1 MDKLPKDVVELITN
15 KLSPREFF
23 NYCKSDVGQK
33 FCLKRE
39 IWLRRIDKDFG
50 SLLEGKNAEQIF
62 PNYKNDPNKSYLEL
76 FLKTSRAAEEIKEK
90 FLYNLGSDFVEFIG
104 DKYRQSLFDFFFTY
118 LLKMLN
124 VLEIS
129 KAFFIRNISIEA
141 SEYVWDVDRDW
152 KKYLPKLYNSQL
164 GDFWDEEMGNSV
176 KKYALEVFQPPAY

>member
-1 MDKLPKDVVELITN
+1 VEL
-15 KLSPREFF
+15 
-23 NYCKSDVGQK
+23 
-33 FCLKRE
+33 
-39 IWLRRIDKDFG
+39 
-50 SLLEGKNAEQIF
+50 
-62 PNYKNDPNKSYLEL
+62 
-76 FLKTSRAAEEIKEK
+76 
-90 FLYNLGSDFVEFIG
+90 IG
-104 DKYRQSLFDFFFTY
+104 DKYRESLFDFFFTY